1 MSMNLKTTKRNNLYL
16 SIATVLGGFAF
27 FATGTTHAA
36 APAAGTNIS
45 NIATASY
52 VDGTSTTRT
61 VTSNEVKTTV
71 LQVGSFTLAQ
81 DRTTTANPNS
91 AVSLSHVLTNTG
103 NGTDE
108 FELGLLN
115 VAGDNFDFTN
125 IAIYL
130 DANKDGVPDNNT
142 NLMNQK
148 VSLNAGESVG
158 LVVVGTTSTL
168 ATVNQIGNLELSAT
182 SKEAVTNKTIKNTD
196 SVKIVTGASFAV
208 TKSASVSLVD
218 TRNTDQAVTY
228 QLNYVNK
235 GNSSDTLIIEDTLDA
250 NLIFDDKRHQITV
263 SGTVLGTSS
272 TANAYY
278 AWDSSTKKLTITIK
292 NVAANTSGIVKFE
305 AEVKKGT
312 AAGVVPNTA
321 MFDADGPNTNGSIP
335 DQPTN
340 RTDITVQ
347 SFYTGVINDS
357 STKATALGEDDV
369 ITIATASQGA
379 QVRFGTGTLESEV
392 IYVHNTGNVTDTF
405 KVVTAAGTNLPPG
418 AIVSLFKSDGVTPL
432 TSSIG
437 SEKDT
442 GPIAASGKY
451 QIVAVVSLP
460 AGFTGTT
467 YNGQPIQV
475 VLQTTASQN
484 PSATDTIT
492 LKINSVTA
500 LQVDLS
506 NGGTGGIGPDN
517 GNVVDIKS
525 TQPGKPIIF
534 DLAIE
539 NEGTQPDNYNLG
551 ISSVLPNGW
560 TVEFFA
566 KNSDGSCSAT
576 KLTNSGTIQ
585 PDTIVKYCAVVT
597 PSANAVP
604 TDSRD
609 IVFTI
614 NSPATGLT
622 DSLKDHLDIVAA
634 RKITF
639 VADQTGQVAPGGSI
653 IYKHTL
659 TNNGNVVEGLDVEGS
674 TDDYTL
680 PFTITQNPANAGFAT
695 SIYVDKNKDGIADA
709 SELVTGSDLTAW
721 LKATNGA
728 DGLSPNETVNILVK
742 VEAPSNATAGQSN
755 LSIVTITPG
764 GPNAPAAVIVTDK
777 TTVNIGQVRLEKTQA
792 LDADCTNGADSAFG
806 TSSIEAK
813 PGACIV
819 YHIKATNEGNG
830 AVTKVV
836 ITDVVPNYTTLGT
849 TPAPSLTLGS
859 TTSTT
864 DVTTTNG
871 QLKSKEFDLAPL
883 ASATMEFSVKVD
895 GQ

>member
-1 MSMNLKTTKRNNLYL
+1 MALLFFSTGAYA
-16 SIATVLGGFAF
+16 AT
-27 FATGTTHAA
+27 
-36 APAAGTNIS
+36 PAAGTNIS

-71 LQVGSFTLAQ
+71 LQVGSFTLVQ

-91 AVSLSHVLTNTG
+91 AVALSHILTNTG

-108 FELGLLN
+108 FTLSLAN
-115 VAGDNFDFTN
+115 VSGDAFDFTN

-130 DANKDGVPDNNT
+130 DANKDGIADNNT
-142 NLMNQK
+142 NLMGLK

-158 LVVVGTTSTL
+158 LVVVGTTSTTAKL
-168 ATVNQIGNLELSAT
+168 DELGKLELSAT
-182 SKEAVTNKTIKNTD
+182 SKEAVVNKTLINTD
-196 SVKIVTGASFAV
+196 LVKIVTGASFAV
-208 TKSASVSLVD
+208 TKSASVSVVD
-218 TRNTDQAVTY
+218 TRSAAQAVTY

-235 GNSSDTLIIEDTLDA
+235 GNSTDTLIIEDTLDS
-250 NLIFDDKRHQITV
+250 NLTFDPTRHQITV
-263 SGTVLGTSS
+263 SGTVLSTNS

-278 AWDSSTKKLTITIK
+278 AWDAATKKLTITIK
-292 NVAANTSGIVKFE
+292 NVAANTSGIVKFA
-305 AEVKKGT
+305 AEVKMGT
-312 AAGVVPNTA
+312 AAGVVSNTA
-321 MFDADGPNTNGSIP
+321 MFDADGPTTNGSVP

-357 STKATALGEDDV
+357 STKTTALGEDDV
-369 ITIATASQGA
+369 ITITTASQGA
-379 QVRFGTGTLESEV
+379 QVRFGSGAVNDGASEV

-405 KVVTAAGTNLPPG
+405 KVVTTTGTNLPPG

-442 GPIAASGKY
+442 GPIAAGGKY

-467 YNGQPIQV
+467 YNGNPIQV

-484 PSATDTIT
+484 ASATDTIT
-492 LKINSVTA
+492 LKISEVTA
-500 LQVDLS
+500 LKVDLN

-517 GNVVDIKS
+517 GNLVDTKS
-525 TQPGKPIIF
+525 TQPGKPITF
-534 DLAIE
+534 DLAIK

-551 ISSVLPNGW
+551 ISSTLPNGW

-566 KNSDGSCSAT
+566 QNSDGSCSAT

-585 PDTIVKYCAVVT
+585 PGATVKYCAVVT
-597 PSANAVP
+597 PSASAVP

-622 DSLKDHLDIVAA
+622 DSLKDHLDIEAA

-659 TNNGNVVEGLDVEGS
+659 TNNGNVIEGLAGN
-674 TDDYTL
+674 TL
-680 PFTITQNPANAGFAT
+680 PIEITQNPASAGFVT
-695 SIYVDKNKDGIADA
+695 SVYVDQDNDGVADPE
-709 SELVTGSDLTAW
+709 ELVTGSDLTAW
-721 LKATNGA
+721 LKSTNNA
-728 DGLSPNETVNILVK
+728 DGLSPNETVNIFVK

-755 LSIVTITPG
+755 LSIIKIAPG
-764 GPNAPAAVIVTDK
+764 GVNAPAAVTITDK

-792 LDADCTNGADSAFG
+792 LDADCSNGADGPFG
-806 TSSIEAK
+806 TSLIEAK

-819 YHIKATNEGNG
+819 YRIKATNEGNG
-830 AVTKVV
+830 PVTKVV

-849 TPAPSLTLGS
+849 SPAPKLDPGTVA
-859 TTSTT
+859 

-871 QLKSKEFDLAPL
+871 QLKSKEFDLTPL
-883 ASATMEFSVKVD
+883 ESVTMEFSVKVD
-895 GQ
+895 SQ

>member
-27 FATGTTHAA
+27 FATGTTYAA

-71 LQVGSFTLAQ
+71 LQVGSFTLVQ

-91 AVSLSHVLTNTG
+91 AVALSHVLTNTG

-108 FELGLLN
+108 FTLGLAN
-115 VAGDNFDFTN
+115 VSGDAFDFSN

-142 NLMNQK
+142 NLMGQK
-148 VSLNAGESVG
+148 VSLNAGESIG
-158 LVVVGTTSTL
+158 LVVVGTTSTTAKL
-168 ATVNQIGNLELSAT
+168 DELGKLELSAT
-182 SKEAVTNKTIKNTD
+182 SKEVDASATGKTIKNTD

-208 TKSASVSLVD
+208 TKSASVSVVD
-218 TRNTDQAVTY
+218 TRKTAQAVTY

-235 GNSSDTLIIEDTLDA
+235 GNSTDTLIIEDTLDS
-250 NLIFDDKRHQITV
+250 NLAFDPTRHQITV
-263 SGTVLGTSS
+263 SGTVLGTNS

-278 AWDSSTKKLTITIK
+278 AWDSLTKKLTITIK

-379 QVRFGTGTLESEV
+379 QVRFGTGTPESEV

-437 SEKDT
+437 SDKDT
-442 GPIAASGKY
+442 GPIAAGGKY

-460 AGFTGTT
+460 TGFTGIS
-467 YNGQPIQV
+467 YNDNPIQV
-475 VLQTTASQN
+475 VLKTTASQN
-484 PSATDTIT
+484 ASATDTIT
-492 LKINSVTA
+492 LKISEVTA
-500 LQVDLS
+500 LKVDLS

-517 GNVVDIKS
+517 GNVVDKKS
-525 TQPGKPIIF
+525 TQPGKPITF
-534 DLAIE
+534 DLAIK

-551 ISSVLPNGW
+551 ISSTLPNGW

-566 KNSDGSCSAT
+566 QNADGSCSAS

-585 PDTIVKYCAVVT
+585 PGATVKYCAVVT
-597 PSANAVP
+597 PSVNAVP

-622 DSLKDHLDIVAA
+622 DSLKDHLDIEAA

-659 TNNGNVVEGLDVEGS
+659 TNNGNVIEGLAGN
-674 TDDYTL
+674 TL
-680 PFTITQNPANAGFAT
+680 PVEITQNSVNSGFVT
-695 SIYVDKNKDGIADA
+695 SIYVDQNNNGIAEA
-709 SELVTGSDLTAW
+709 SELVTGNDLTAW
-721 LKATNGA
+721 LEKTGGTTSAF
-728 DGLSPNETVNILVK
+728 DGLSPNETVNIFVK
-742 VEAPSNATAGQSN
+742 VEAPSSATAGQSN
-755 LSIVTITPG
+755 LSIIKIAPG
-764 GPNAPAAVIVTDK
+764 GANAPTAVTVTDK

-792 LDADCTNGADSAFG
+792 LDADCSNGADGAFG
-806 TSSIEAK
+806 TSPIGAK

-819 YHIKATNEGNG
+819 YRIKATNEGNG
-830 AVTKVV
+830 PVSKVV

-849 TPAPSLTLGS
+849 SPAPKLDPG
-859 TTSTT
+859 TTA

-871 QLKSKEFDLAPL
+871 QLKSKEFDLTPL
-883 ASATMEFSVKVD
+883 ESVTMEFSVKVD
-895 GQ
+895 EQ

>member
-1 MSMNLKTTKRNNLYL
+1 MSINLKSTKRNSLYV

-27 FATGTTHAA
+27 FSTGAYAAT
-36 APAAGTNIS
+36 PAAGTNIS

-71 LQVGSFTLAQ
+71 LQVGSFTLVQ

-91 AVSLSHVLTNTG
+91 AVALSHILTNTG

-108 FELGLLN
+108 FTLSLAN
-115 VAGDNFDFTN
+115 VSGDAFDFTN

-130 DANKDGVPDNNT
+130 DANKDGIADNNT
-142 NLMNQK
+142 NLMGLK

-158 LVVVGTTSTL
+158 LVVVGTTSTTAKL
-168 ATVNQIGNLELSAT
+168 DELGKLELSAT
-182 SKEAVTNKTIKNTD
+182 SKEAVVNKTIINND
-196 SVKIVTGASFAV
+196 LVKIVTGASFAV
-208 TKSASVSLVD
+208 TKSASVSVVD
-218 TRNTDQAVTY
+218 TRSAAQAVTY

-235 GNSSDTLIIEDTLDA
+235 GNSTDTLIIEDTLDS
-250 NLIFDDKRHQITV
+250 NLTFDPTRHQITV
-263 SGTVLGTSS
+263 SGTVLSTNS

-278 AWDSSTKKLTITIK
+278 AWDAATKKLTITIK
-292 NVAANTSGIVKFE
+292 NVAANTSGIVKFA
-305 AEVKKGT
+305 AEVKMGT
-312 AAGVVPNTA
+312 AAGVVSNTA
-321 MFDADGPNTNGSIP
+321 MFDADGPITNGSVP

-357 STKATALGEDDV
+357 STKTTALGEDDV
-369 ITIATASQGA
+369 ITITTASQGA
-379 QVRFGTGTLESEV
+379 QVRFGSGAVNDGASEV

-405 KVVTAAGTNLPPG
+405 KVVTTTGTNLPPG

-442 GPIAASGKY
+442 GPIAAGGKY

-467 YNGQPIQV
+467 YNGNPIQV

-484 PSATDTIT
+484 ASATDTIT
-492 LKINSVTA
+492 LKISEVTA
-500 LQVDLS
+500 LKVDLN

-517 GNVVDIKS
+517 GNLVDTKS
-525 TQPGKPIIF
+525 TQPGKPITF
-534 DLAIE
+534 DLAIK

-551 ISSVLPNGW
+551 ISSTLPNGW

-566 KNSDGSCSAT
+566 QNSDGSCSAT

-585 PDTIVKYCAVVT
+585 PGATVKYCAVVT
-597 PSANAVP
+597 PSASAVP

-622 DSLKDHLDIVAA
+622 DSLKDHLDIEAA

-659 TNNGNVVEGLDVEGS
+659 TNNGNVIEGLAGN
-674 TDDYTL
+674 TL
-680 PFTITQNPANAGFAT
+680 PIEITQNPASAGFVT
-695 SIYVDKNKDGIADA
+695 SVYVDQDNDGVADPE
-709 SELVTGSDLTAW
+709 ELVTGSDLTAW
-721 LKATNGA
+721 LKSTNNA
-728 DGLSPNETVNILVK
+728 DGLSPNETVNIFVK

-755 LSIVTITPG
+755 LSIIKIAPG
-764 GPNAPAAVIVTDK
+764 GVNAPAAVTITDK

-792 LDADCTNGADSAFG
+792 LDADCSNGADGPFG
-806 TSSIEAK
+806 TSLIEAK

-819 YHIKATNEGNG
+819 YRIKATNEGNG
-830 AVTKVV
+830 PVTKVV

-849 TPAPSLTLGS
+849 SPAPKLDPGTVA
-859 TTSTT
+859 

-871 QLKSKEFDLAPL
+871 QLKSKEFDLTPL
-883 ASATMEFSVKVD
+883 ESVTMEFSVKVD
-895 GQ
+895 SQ

>member
-71 LQVGSFTLAQ
+71 LQVGSFTLVQ

-142 NLMNQK
+142 NLIGQK
-148 VSLNAGESVG
+148 LSLNAGESVG

-208 TKSASVSLVD
+208 TKSASVSVVD
-218 TRNTDQAVTY
+218 TRNTAQAVTY

-235 GNSSDTLIIEDTLDA
+235 GNSADTLIIEDTLDA
-250 NLIFDDKRHQITV
+250 NLTFDDTRHQITV
-263 SGTVLGTSS
+263 SGTVLSTIS

-278 AWDSSTKKLTITIK
+278 AWDSATKKLTITIK
-292 NVAANTSGIVKFE
+292 NVAANTSGIVKFA
-305 AEVKKGT
+305 AEVKQGT

-379 QVRFGTGTLESEV
+379 QVRFGSGTPESEV

-437 SEKDT
+437 SDKDT
-442 GPIAASGKY
+442 GPIAAGGKY

-460 AGFTGTT
+460 TGFTGIS
-467 YNGQPIQV
+467 YNGNPIQV
-475 VLQTTASQN
+475 VLKTTASQN
-484 PSATDTIT
+484 ASATDTIT
-492 LKINSVTA
+492 LKISEVTA
-500 LQVDLS
+500 LKVDLS

-517 GNVVDIKS
+517 GNVVDKKS
-525 TQPGKPIIF
+525 TQPGKPITF
-534 DLAIE
+534 DLAIK

-551 ISSVLPNGW
+551 ISSTLPNGW

-566 KNSDGSCSAT
+566 QNADGSCSAS

-585 PDTIVKYCAVVT
+585 PGATVKYCAVVT
-597 PSANAVP
+597 PSVNAVP

-614 NSPATGLT
+614 NSPATGFQIHRHE
-622 DSLKDHLDIVAA
+622 SSPI
-634 RKITF
+634 
-639 VADQTGQVAPGGSI
+639 P
-653 IYKHTL
+653 
-659 TNNGNVVEGLDVEGS
+659 
-674 TDDYTL
+674 
-680 PFTITQNPANAGFAT
+680 
-695 SIYVDKNKDGIADA
+695 
-709 SELVTGSDLTAW
+709 SE
-721 LKATNGA
+721 
-728 DGLSPNETVNILVK
+728 
-742 VEAPSNATAGQSN
+742 
-755 LSIVTITPG
+755 
-764 GPNAPAAVIVTDK
+764 
-777 TTVNIGQVRLEKTQA
+777 
-792 LDADCTNGADSAFG
+792 
-806 TSSIEAK
+806 
-813 PGACIV
+813 
-819 YHIKATNEGNG
+819 
-830 AVTKVV
+830 
-836 ITDVVPNYTTLGT
+836 
-849 TPAPSLTLGS
+849 
-859 TTSTT
+859 
-864 DVTTTNG
+864 
-871 QLKSKEFDLAPL
+871 
-883 ASATMEFSVKVD
+883 
-895 GQ
+895 

>member
-1 MSMNLKTTKRNNLYL
+1 MPMNLKTTKRNSLYV

-27 FATGTTHAA
+27 FATGAHAA

-71 LQVGSFTLAQ
+71 LQVGSFTLVQ

-91 AVSLSHVLTNTG
+91 TVALSHILTNTG

-108 FELGLLN
+108 FTLSLAN
-115 VAGDNFDFTN
+115 VSNDVFDFTN

-130 DANKDGVPDNNT
+130 DANKDGIPDNNT
-142 NLMNQK
+142 NLMGQK

-158 LVVVGTTSTL
+158 LVVVGTTAST
-168 ATVNQIGNLELSAT
+168 ATEGNSGQLELSAT
-182 SKEAVTNKTIKNTD
+182 SKEAVVNKTIINTD

-208 TKSASVSLVD
+208 TKSASVSVVD
-218 TRNTDQAVTY
+218 TRSAAQAVTY

-235 GNSSDTLIIEDTLDA
+235 GNSTDTLIIEDTLDS
-250 NLIFDDKRHQITV
+250 NLTFDPTRHQITV
-263 SGTVLGTSS
+263 SGTILSTNS

-278 AWDSSTKKLTITIK
+278 AWDTATKKLTITIK
-292 NVAANTSGIVKFE
+292 NVAANTNGIVKFA
-305 AEVKKGT
+305 AEVKMGT
-312 AAGVVPNTA
+312 AAGVVSNTA
-321 MFDADGPNTNGSIP
+321 MFDADGPTTNGSVP

-357 STKATALGEDDV
+357 NTKTTALGEDDV
-369 ITIATASQGA
+369 ITIATASQGS
-379 QVRFGTGTLESEV
+379 QVRFGSGAVNDGSSEV

-405 KVVTAAGTNLPPG
+405 KVITTTGTNLPPG

-442 GPIAASGKY
+442 GPITAGGKY

-467 YNGQPIQV
+467 YNGNPIQV

-484 PSATDTIT
+484 ASATDTIT
-492 LKINSVTA
+492 LKISEVTA
-500 LQVDLS
+500 LKVDLN

-525 TQPGKPIIF
+525 TQPGKSITF
-534 DLAIE
+534 DLAIK

-551 ISSVLPNGW
+551 ISSTLPNGW
-560 TVEFFA
+560 NVEFFA
-566 KNSDGSCSAT
+566 KNADGSCSAT

-585 PDTIVKYCAVVT
+585 SGATVQYCAVVT
-597 PSANAVP
+597 PSASAVP

-622 DSLKDHLDIVAA
+622 DSLKDHLDIEAA

-659 TNNGNVVEGLDVEGS
+659 TNNGNVIEGFAS
-674 TDDYTL
+674 NTL
-680 PFTITQNPANAGFAT
+680 PVEITQNPVNAGFVT
-695 SIYVDKNKDGIADA
+695 SVYVDQDNDGVADPE
-709 SELVTGSDLTAW
+709 ELVTGSDLTAW
-721 LKATNGA
+721 LKSTNGA
-728 DGLSPNETVNILVK
+728 DGLSPNETINILVK

-755 LSIVTITPG
+755 LSIIKITPG
-764 GPNAPAAVIVTDK
+764 GANAPTAVTVTDK

-792 LDADCTNGADSAFG
+792 LDADCSNGADGAFG

-819 YHIKATNEGNG
+819 YRIKATNEGNG

-849 TPAPSLTLGS
+849 SPAAKLIPGS
-859 TTSTT
+859 VA

-871 QLKSKEFDLAPL
+871 QLKSKEFDLTPL
-883 ASATMEFSVKVD
+883 ESVTMEFSVKVD
-895 GQ
+895 AQ

>member
-1 MSMNLKTTKRNNLYL
+1 MSINLKSTKRNSLYV

-27 FATGTTHAA
+27 FSTGAYAAT
-36 APAAGTNIS
+36 PAAGTNIS

-71 LQVGSFTLAQ
+71 LQVGSFTLVQ

-91 AVSLSHVLTNTG
+91 AVALSHILTNTG

-108 FELGLLN
+108 FTLSLAN
-115 VAGDNFDFTN
+115 VSGDAFDFTN

-130 DANKDGVPDNNT
+130 DANKDGIADNNT
-142 NLMNQK
+142 NLMGLK

-158 LVVVGTTSTL
+158 LVVVGTTSTTAKL
-168 ATVNQIGNLELSAT
+168 DELGKLELSAT
-182 SKEAVTNKTIKNTD
+182 SKEAVVNKTIINTD
-196 SVKIVTGASFAV
+196 LVKIVTGASFAV
-208 TKSASVSLVD
+208 TKSASVSVVD
-218 TRNTDQAVTY
+218 TRSAAQAVTY

-235 GNSSDTLIIEDTLDA
+235 GNSTDTLIIEDTLDS
-250 NLIFDDKRHQITV
+250 NLTFDPTRHQITV
-263 SGTVLGTSS
+263 SGTVLSTNS

-278 AWDSSTKKLTITIK
+278 AWDAATKKLTITIK
-292 NVAANTSGIVKFE
+292 NVAANTSGIVKFA
-305 AEVKKGT
+305 AEVKMGT
-312 AAGVVPNTA
+312 AAGVVSNTA
-321 MFDADGPNTNGSIP
+321 MFDADGPITNGSVP

-357 STKATALGEDDV
+357 STKTTALGEDDV
-369 ITIATASQGA
+369 ITITTASQGA
-379 QVRFGTGTLESEV
+379 QVRFGSGAVNDGASEV

-405 KVVTAAGTNLPPG
+405 KVVTTTGTNLPPG

-442 GPIAASGKY
+442 GPIAAGGKY

-467 YNGQPIQV
+467 YNGNPIQV

-484 PSATDTIT
+484 ASATDTIT
-492 LKINSVTA
+492 LKISEVTA
-500 LQVDLS
+500 LKVDLN

-517 GNVVDIKS
+517 GNLVDTKS
-525 TQPGKPIIF
+525 TQPGKPITF
-534 DLAIE
+534 DLAIK

-551 ISSVLPNGW
+551 ISSTLPNGW

-566 KNSDGSCSAT
+566 QNSDGSCSAT

-585 PDTIVKYCAVVT
+585 PGATVKYCAVVT
-597 PSANAVP
+597 PSASAVP

-622 DSLKDHLDIVAA
+622 DSLKDHLDIEAA

-659 TNNGNVVEGLDVEGS
+659 TNNGNVIEGLAGN
-674 TDDYTL
+674 TL
-680 PFTITQNPANAGFAT
+680 PIEITQNPASAGFVT
-695 SIYVDKNKDGIADA
+695 SVYVDQDNDGVADPE
-709 SELVTGSDLTAW
+709 ELVTGSDLTAW
-721 LKATNGA
+721 LKSTNNA
-728 DGLSPNETVNILVK
+728 DGLSPNETVNIFVK

-755 LSIVTITPG
+755 LSIIKIAPG
-764 GPNAPAAVIVTDK
+764 GVNAPAAVTITDK

-792 LDADCTNGADSAFG
+792 LDADCSNGADGPFG
-806 TSSIEAK
+806 TSLIEAK

-819 YHIKATNEGNG
+819 YRIKATNEGNG
-830 AVTKVV
+830 PVTKVV

-849 TPAPSLTLGS
+849 SPAPKLDPGTVA
-859 TTSTT
+859 

-871 QLKSKEFDLAPL
+871 QLKSKEFDLTPL
-883 ASATMEFSVKVD
+883 ESVTMEFSVKVD
-895 GQ
+895 SQ

>member
-71 LQVGSFTLAQ
+71 LQVGSFTLVQ

-148 VSLNAGESVG
+148 LSLNAGESVG

-305 AEVKKGT
+305 AEVKQGT

-379 QVRFGTGTLESEV
+379 QVRFGSGTLESEV

-405 KVVTAAGTNLPPG
+405 KVVTAATTNLPPG

-442 GPIAASGKY
+442 GPIAAGGKY

-460 AGFTGTT
+460 TGFTGTT
-467 YNGQPIQV
+467 YNGAPIQV

-484 PSATDTIT
+484 ASATDTIT
-492 LKINSVTA
+492 LKISEVTA
-500 LQVDLS
+500 LKVDLS

-517 GNVVDIKS
+517 GNVVDTKS
-525 TQPGKPIIF
+525 TQPGKPITF
-534 DLAIE
+534 NLAIK

-551 ISSVLPNGW
+551 ISSTLPNGW
-560 TVEFFA
+560 TVDFFA
-566 KNSDGSCSAT
+566 QNSDGSCSAS

-585 PDTIVKYCAVVT
+585 PGATVKYCAVVT

-622 DSLKDHLDIVAA
+622 DSLKDHLDIEAA

-659 TNNGNVVEGLDVEGS
+659 TNNGNVIEGLAGN
-674 TDDYTL
+674 TL
-680 PFTITQNPANAGFAT
+680 PVEITQNSVNSGFVT
-695 SIYVDKNKDGIADA
+695 SIYVDQNNNGIAEA
-709 SELVTGSDLTAW
+709 SELVTGNDLTAW
-721 LKATNGA
+721 LEKTGGTTSAF
-728 DGLSPNETVNILVK
+728 DGLSPNETVNIFVK
-742 VEAPSNATAGQSN
+742 VEAPSSATAGQSN
-755 LSIVTITPG
+755 LSIIKIAPG
-764 GPNAPAAVIVTDK
+764 GANAPTAVTVTDK

-792 LDADCTNGADSAFG
+792 LDADCSNGADGAFG
-806 TSSIEAK
+806 TSSIGAK

-819 YHIKATNEGNG
+819 YRIKATNEGNG
-830 AVTKVV
+830 LVSKVV

-849 TPAPSLTLGS
+849 SPAPKLDPG
-859 TTSTT
+859 TTA

-871 QLKSKEFDLAPL
+871 QLKSKEFDLTPL
-883 ASATMEFSVKVD
+883 ESVTMEFSVKVD

>member
-27 FATGTTHAA
+27 FATGTTYAA

-71 LQVGSFTLAQ
+71 LQVGSFTLVQ

-148 VSLNAGESVG
+148 LSLNAGESVG

-263 SGTVLGTSS
+263 SGTVLGTNS

-278 AWDSSTKKLTITIK
+278 AWDSLTKKLTITIK

-379 QVRFGTGTLESEV
+379 QVRFGTGTPESEV

-437 SEKDT
+437 SDKDT
-442 GPIAASGKY
+442 GPIAAGGKY

-460 AGFTGTT
+460 TGFTGIS
-467 YNGQPIQV
+467 YNDNPIQV
-475 VLQTTASQN
+475 VLKTTASQN
-484 PSATDTIT
+484 ASATDTIT
-492 LKINSVTA
+492 LKISEVTA
-500 LQVDLS
+500 LKVDLS

-517 GNVVDIKS
+517 GNVVDKKS
-525 TQPGKPIIF
+525 TQPGKPITF
-534 DLAIE
+534 DLAIK

-551 ISSVLPNGW
+551 ISSTLPNGW

-566 KNSDGSCSAT
+566 QNADGSCSAS

-585 PDTIVKYCAVVT
+585 PGATVKYCAVVT
-597 PSANAVP
+597 PSVNAVP

-622 DSLKDHLDIVAA
+622 DSLKDHLDIEAA

-659 TNNGNVVEGLDVEGS
+659 TNNGNVIEGLAGN
-674 TDDYTL
+674 TL
-680 PFTITQNPANAGFAT
+680 PVEITQNSVNSGFVT
-695 SIYVDKNKDGIADA
+695 SIYVDQNNNGIAEA
-709 SELVTGSDLTAW
+709 SELVTGNDLTAW
-721 LKATNGA
+721 LEKTGGTTSAF
-728 DGLSPNETVNILVK
+728 DGLSPNETVNIFVK
-742 VEAPSNATAGQSN
+742 VEAPSSATAGQSN
-755 LSIVTITPG
+755 LSIIKIAPG
-764 GPNAPAAVIVTDK
+764 GANAPTAVTVTDK

-792 LDADCTNGADSAFG
+792 LDADCSNGADGAFG
-806 TSSIEAK
+806 TSPIGAK

-819 YHIKATNEGNG
+819 YRIKATNEGNG
-830 AVTKVV
+830 PVSKVV

-849 TPAPSLTLGS
+849 SPAPKLDPG
-859 TTSTT
+859 TTA

-871 QLKSKEFDLAPL
+871 QLKSKEFDLTPL
-883 ASATMEFSVKVD
+883 ESVTMEFSVKVD
-895 GQ
+895 EQ

>member
-1 MSMNLKTTKRNNLYL
+1 MYWFYN
-16 SIATVLGGFAF
+16 
-27 FATGTTHAA
+27 
-36 APAAGTNIS
+36 
-45 NIATASY
+45 
-52 VDGTSTTRT
+52 D
-61 VTSNEVKTTV
+61 
-71 LQVGSFTLAQ
+71 
-81 DRTTTANPNS
+81 
-91 AVSLSHVLTNTG
+91 LT
-103 NGTDE
+103 
-108 FELGLLN
+108 
-115 VAGDNFDFTN
+115 
-125 IAIYL
+125 I
-130 DANKDGVPDNNT
+130 
-142 NLMNQK
+142 
-148 VSLNAGESVG
+148 
-158 LVVVGTTSTL
+158 
-168 ATVNQIGNLELSAT
+168 
-182 SKEAVTNKTIKNTD
+182 
-196 SVKIVTGASFAV
+196 
-208 TKSASVSLVD
+208 VD
-218 TRNTDQAVTY
+218 TRNTAQAVTY

-235 GNSSDTLIIEDTLDA
+235 GNSTDTLIIEDTLDS
-250 NLIFDDKRHQITV
+250 NLAFDPTRHQITV
-263 SGTVLGTSS
+263 SGNVLGTSS

-305 AEVKKGT
+305 AEVKQGT

-379 QVRFGTGTLESEV
+379 QVRFGTGTPESEV

-437 SEKDT
+437 SDKDT
-442 GPIAASGKY
+442 GPIAAGGKY

-460 AGFTGTT
+460 TGFTGTT
-467 YNGQPIQV
+467 YNGNPIQV

-484 PSATDTIT
+484 ASATDTIT
-492 LKINSVTA
+492 LKISEVTA
-500 LQVDLS
+500 LKVDLN
-506 NGGTGGIGPDN
+506 NGGTGGVGPDN
-517 GNVVDIKS
+517 GNVVDKKS
-525 TQPGKPIIF
+525 TQPGKSITF
-534 DLAIE
+534 DLAIK

-551 ISSVLPNGW
+551 ISSTLPNGW

-566 KNSDGSCSAT
+566 QNSDGSCSAS

-585 PDTIVKYCAVVT
+585 PGATVKYCAVVT
-597 PSANAVP
+597 PSVNAVP

-622 DSLKDHLDIVAA
+622 DSLKDHLDIEVA

-659 TNNGNVVEGLDVEGS
+659 TNNGNVIEGLAGN
-674 TDDYTL
+674 TL
-680 PFTITQNPANAGFAT
+680 PVEITQNPVNSGFVT
-695 SIYVDKNKDGIADA
+695 SIYVDQNNNGIAEA
-709 SELVTGSDLTAW
+709 SELVTGTDLTSW
-721 LKATNGA
+721 LTGTNSA
-728 DGLSPNETVNILVK
+728 DGLSPNETVNIFVK
-742 VEAPSNATAGQSN
+742 VEAPSSATAGQSN
-755 LSIVTITPG
+755 LSIIKIAPG
-764 GPNAPAAVIVTDK
+764 GANAPTAVTVTDK

-792 LDADCTNGADSAFG
+792 LDADCSNGADGAFG
-806 TSSIEAK
+806 TSPIGAK

-819 YHIKATNEGNG
+819 YRIKATNEGNG
-830 AVTKVV
+830 PVSKVV

-849 TPAPSLTLGS
+849 SPAPKLDPG
-859 TTSTT
+859 TTA

-871 QLKSKEFDLAPL
+871 QLKSKEFDLTPL
-883 ASATMEFSVKVD
+883 ESVTMEFSVKVD